1 MRRLIQLTVLILLL
15 PAMALA
21 TTYSC
26 RDREGQLYMT
36 DNPQALP
43 KECRERTQVREKED
57 SGTLNFVP
65 EQQAP
70 AGAGR
75 EFERQVREVE
85 EGLQQR
91 QQRSD
96 NYRQQ
101 AQQLVAD
108 YQQAVRE
115 KRQALRSWSYE
126 SREIIQ
132 AADERVRKARAGKK
146 KLLQELDNTRLLRK
160 DEQAIREILKGVEA
174 D

>member
-1 MRRLIQLTVLILLL
+1 MRTLIQLLVLIWLI
-15 PAMALA
+15 PATVLA

-26 RDREGQLYMT
+26 RDREGQLHVT
-36 DNPQALP
+36 DNLQALP
-43 KECRERTQVREKED
+43 QECRERAQVHEEQD

-65 EQQAP
+65 EQQKP

-85 EGLQQR
+85 QAVRQR
-91 QQRSD
+91 QQRSE

-101 AQQLVAD
+101 AQELVAD

-115 KRQALRSWSYE
+115 KRQAIRSWSYE

-132 AADERVRKARAGKK
+132 AADDQIGKARSGKK
-146 KLLQELDNTRLLRK
+146 SLLQKLSGARLPSK
-160 DEQAIREILKGVEA
+160 DKLEIREILNAIEEE
-174 D
+174 